1 MTTLKKQPRYSQTRK
16 KRTFFSP
23 MPTRSWGVLPI
34 RNANLPQRGS
44 LAVLRSAE
52 ERQCRALKS
61 DSAENHS
68 WRCDRLCKNAA
79 ASTVTTG

>member
-1 MTTLKKQPRYSQTRK
+1 MPVGGFFLYRAIRSGRLTTSKKQPRYSQTRK

-44 LAVLRSAE
+44 SAVLRSAE
-52 ERQCRALKS
+52 ERQRRESPLAL
-61 DSAENHS
+61 
-68 WRCDRLCKNAA
+68 
-79 ASTVTTG
+79 